1 MRIALITGASS
12 GLGRT
17 FALQI
22 DRTEKHIDEIW
33 LVARRRERLK
43 EVAAMLDT
51 PAKILAMDVTE
62 EESIR
67 QLELLLAGNGDAQ
80 DDGNDSEGTA
90 NEAADAFRKEPV
102 RVGMFVNC
110 AGYAKI
116 GNYAKVSRFDS
127 ANMIDLNCK
136 AAVNTTLAVL
146 PYMRAGDRILE
157 ICSTAAF
164 QPIQHLNLY
173 AASKAFLY
181 SYTRALRMELLPRG
195 IVVTAV
201 CPWWV
206 KDTEF
211 ISVASSN
218 TANPDVKS
226 AVRSFPLATK
236 EDQVV
241 KRALRASRIGL
252 AVSTPGL
259 MCFLHRLLSKVIPK
273 KWLMYCWELFRRI
286 G

>member
-80 DDGNDSEGTA
+80 NDGNDSEGTA
-90 NEAADAFRKEPV
+90 NEATDAFRKEPV

-127 ANMIDLNCK
+127 ANMIDLNC
-136 AAVNTTLAVL
+136 
-146 PYMRAGDRILE
+146 
-157 ICSTAAF
+157 
-164 QPIQHLNLY
+164 
-173 AASKAFLY
+173 
-181 SYTRALRMELLPRG
+181 
-195 IVVTAV
+195 
-201 CPWWV
+201 
-206 KDTEF
+206 
-211 ISVASSN
+211 
-218 TANPDVKS
+218 
-226 AVRSFPLATK
+226 
-236 EDQVV
+236 
-241 KRALRASRIGL
+241 
-252 AVSTPGL
+252 
-259 MCFLHRLLSKVIPK
+259 
-273 KWLMYCWELFRRI
+273 
-286 G
+286 